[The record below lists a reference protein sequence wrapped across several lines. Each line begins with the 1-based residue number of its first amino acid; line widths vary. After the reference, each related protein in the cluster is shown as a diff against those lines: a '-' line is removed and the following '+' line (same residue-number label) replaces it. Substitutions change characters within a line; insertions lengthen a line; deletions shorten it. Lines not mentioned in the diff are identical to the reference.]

1 MKIFSL
7 FALVLSTSVAA
18 QDYVPPQ
25 PRQPV
30 ASRQP
35 VAYNPTTTYTSSSFS
50 ATANFG
56 GISITVP
63 TYSTSEAGTAACKA
77 AGVATVGIGITAGV
91 CESTELNRKQQ
102 TQPTRN
108 IQ

>member
-1 MKIFSL
+1 MKFFSL
-7 FALVLSTSVAA
+7 FALILSTSVAA

-30 ASRQP
+30 A
-35 VAYNPTTTYTSSSFS
+35 YNPTTAYTSSSFS

-77 AGVATVGIGITAGV
+77 VGAATVGIGITAGV
-91 CESTELNRKQQ
+91 CDSTELNRKQQ
-102 TQPTRN
+102 TQSAKDIR
-108 IQ
+108 